1 MEWFAPALEDAM
13 KYFQTKAE
21 FGDKTERQDLY
32 IWTEYGGFWLFNTEC
47 EFQKAKECR
56 VL

>member
-32 IWTEYGGFWLFNTEC
+32 IWTEYGGFWLFNTKC